1 MFTSFVVRLKPV
13 IFVWIILK
21 KIIFI
26 YFFNSAQQSFSGLIL
41 WCPFQRLLRPNYNF
55 LMNEFVF
62 YCRQCIFY
70 YFGSRKKNYFIA
82 LTKSKFFYNFLSMF
96 FFLKRMNNNSYFK
109 NNFCSI
115 QIYIFVHNRIY
126 TSTTSYTSR
135 SLPVQNQFVTQQGD
149 ATNLPSD
156 RENF

>member
-1 MFTSFVVRLKPV
+1 
-13 IFVWIILK
+13 
-21 KIIFI
+21 
-26 YFFNSAQQSFSGLIL
+26 
-41 WCPFQRLLRPNYNF
+41 
-55 LMNEFVF
+55 
-62 YCRQCIFY
+62 
-70 YFGSRKKNYFIA
+70 
-82 LTKSKFFYNFLSMF
+82 MF

-109 NNFCSI
+109 NIFCSI